1 MVFLIG
7 SVYWLLLYWK
17 RKSPISPDPLRAAY
31 LMENLPMSDQFPGLN
46 LVEIRFNSSLAILDF
61 LQPITNKICDQL
73 GFDED
78 AQYWI
83 WLATQ
88 EALNNAIKHG
98 NKMDENKKVHFSIQV
113 ENDNFR
119 IIVKD
124 EGKGFDL
131 SNIPDPTKPENLLKT
146 SGRGIFYM
154 RSFMD
159 HVEYNSENGTTV
171 TMIKHH
177 KKVNPE

>member
-1 MVFLIG
+1 MT
-7 SVYWLLLYWK
+7 S
-17 RKSPISPDPLRAAY
+17 
-31 LMENLPMSDQFPGLN
+31 QFRDIN
-46 LVEIRFNSSLAILDF
+46 LVEIRFNSSLAILD
-61 LQPITNKICDQL
+61 LIQPITNKVCDQL

-78 AQYWI
+78 ARYWI

-98 NKMDENKKVHFSIQV
+98 NKMDENKKVDFGIQV
-113 ENDNFR
+113 QDDEFR
-119 IIVKD
+119 IVISD
-124 EGKGFDL
+124 EGEGFEPAEV
-131 SNIPDPTKPENLLKT
+131 PDPTKSENLLKT

-171 TMIKHH
+171 TMIKRRQTTETE
-177 KKVNPE
+177 KE

>member
-1 MVFLIG
+1 
-7 SVYWLLLYWK
+7 
-17 RKSPISPDPLRAAY
+17 
-31 LMENLPMSDQFPGLN
+31 MSQFSDIN
-46 LVEIRFNSSLAILDF
+46 LVEIRFNSSLAILD
-61 LQPITNKICDQL
+61 LIQPITNKVCDQL

-78 AQYWI
+78 SRYWI

-98 NKMDENKKVHFSIQV
+98 NKMDEKKKVDFCIQV
-113 ENDNFR
+113 EDDQFR
-119 IIVKD
+119 IIIKD
-124 EGKGFDL
+124 EGEGFDQGKV
-131 SNIPDPTKPENLLKT
+131 PDPTEEANLLKT

-171 TMIKHH
+171 TMIKRH
-177 KKVNPE
+177 KKLESE

>member
-1 MVFLIG
+1 M
-7 SVYWLLLYWK
+7 
-17 RKSPISPDPLRAAY
+17 P
-31 LMENLPMSDQFPGLN
+31 NQFRDLN
-46 LVEIRFNSSLAILDF
+46 LVEIRFNSTLAILDL
-61 LQPITNKICDQL
+61 LQPITNKVCGQL

-98 NKMDENKKVHFSIQV
+98 NKMDEKKKVEFVVQV
-113 ENDNFR
+113 EDDDFR
-119 IIVKD
+119 IIIKD
-124 EGKGFDL
+124 QGEGFDL
-131 SNIPDPTKPENLLKT
+131 TDVPDPTQPENLLKT

-159 HVEYNSENGTTV
+159 QVEYNSDGGTTV
-171 TMIKHH
+171 TMTKRH
-177 KKVNPE
+177 KKVESK